1 VFRTIEISEPGF
13 LITISPVISDSN
25 PSYQPLKRTYP
36 HSFAAIG
43 TVNSDRARRKNL
55 INHTNSTSYHF
66 GISIAL
72 SNNMETHPSDKMIL
86 EGRDAKKKTGNDL
99 VTIRG
104 IVIPADWDEKGNV
117 VAVAVSTYDE
127 IECLIE
133 NREKEMELKAFI
145 REEVEVR
152 GILREEKNRL
162 IMKIKEYRVKPDLK
176 PAQNSIKR
184 KSRIKKR

>member
-1 VFRTIEISEPGF
+1 
-13 LITISPVISDSN
+13 
-25 PSYQPLKRTYP
+25 
-36 HSFAAIG
+36 
-43 TVNSDRARRKNL
+43 
-55 INHTNSTSYHF
+55 
-66 GISIAL
+66 
-72 SNNMETHPSDKMIL
+72 METHPGDKMIL